1 MSRISRIQDVVLTRS
16 VTLTGSDM
24 VIKVPK
30 NAFEVNIKSGSTV
43 TYKEKS
49 SGTYVEDGI
58 TYGAGYTG
66 TNMWFP
72 VSDKREFV
80 LNGTGMVELLFSCT
94 REV

>member
-1 MSRISRIQDVVLTRS
+1 MSRIQDVVLTRS
-16 VTLTGSDM
+16 ITLTGSDM

-30 NAFEVNIKSGSTV
+30 NAFEVNIKSGSIV
-43 TYKEKS
+43 TYKES
-49 SGTYVEDGI
+49 SGGTYVEDGI

-80 LNGTGMVELLFSCT
+80 LNGTGTIELLFSSI